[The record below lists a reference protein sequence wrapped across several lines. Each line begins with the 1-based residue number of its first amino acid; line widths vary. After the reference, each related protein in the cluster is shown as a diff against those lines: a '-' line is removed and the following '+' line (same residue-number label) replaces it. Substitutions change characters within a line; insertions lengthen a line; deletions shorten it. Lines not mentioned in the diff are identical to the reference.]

1 LFLFLFLFLLLI
13 LLLPAQCEDE
23 SVDLRW
29 QLLQAN
35 KEIKKLKKQADAAG
49 LKFPVLSERDEQP
62 PSAKK
67 AAPSVPATPAAT
79 PAATPT
85 VRTGRRA
92 GLRSSSKAGL
102 GEPFLELDL
111 KSASKRKAQGDDE
124 VRVAEF
130 HARYPCLHATITAP
144 PGSPK

>member
-1 LFLFLFLFLLLI
+1 MLRLLSE
-13 LLLPAQCEDE
+13 QCEDE

-102 GEPFLELDL
+102 GEPLLELDL

-124 VRVAEF
+124 VRAAEF
-130 HARYPCLHATITAP
+130 NARYLCLHATITVP
-144 PGSPK
+144 LVGPL